1 LVEHDV
7 RVIDKALRV
16 RAARLGS
23 AAMGARLGGLI
34 YGTLVVLAVV
44 ISGSLQSM
52 SRRRAAPGAK
62 RILRKA
68 AGRAQPSSG
77 GLARAE
83 GAQRRPALPLSKSH
97 SRSGV
102 GSGSAAMGENRTR
115 DDGAGG

>member
-62 RILRKA
+62 GFC
-68 AGRAQPSSG
+68 GR
-77 GLARAE
+77 R
-83 GAQRRPALPLSKSH
+83 
-97 SRSGV
+97 
-102 GSGSAAMGENRTR
+102 RTR
-115 DDGAGG
+115 STIERRARPSRRRSASAFAPFVEVPAVEAASAQAVRRWVRIDPR